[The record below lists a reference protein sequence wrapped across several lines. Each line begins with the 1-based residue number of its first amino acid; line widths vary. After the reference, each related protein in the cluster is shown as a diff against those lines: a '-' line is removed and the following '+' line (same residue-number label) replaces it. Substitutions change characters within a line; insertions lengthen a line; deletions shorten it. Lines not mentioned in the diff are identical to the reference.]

1 MGKLSLLYVA
11 VFAALATP
19 AFATGEIV
27 SLITKADTARLEQYE
42 TTRASAL
49 AEARAG
55 AAAADVEKLEAV
67 VSSRD
72 ISMQGFDLGGK
83 WKCRTIKVGKSLPV
97 VIYQS
102 FDCRVTDDGSG
113 WRLEKLSGSQRTTGR
128 FFDDGDARLTYLGS
142 GFMRNDKS
150 KAYGSGP
157 ETDQVGYAFR
167 NKSGGWRIEF
177 PAPINESA
185 LDILEFQRP

>member
-1 MGKLSLLYVA
+1 MRKLSSLYVA

-19 AFATGEIV
+19 AYATGEIV
-27 SLITKADTARLEQYE
+27 GLITKADTTRLEQYE

-55 AAAADVEKLEAV
+55 AAADVAKLEAMI
-67 VSSRD
+67 SSRD
-72 ISMQGFDLGGK
+72 MSMQGFDLGGK
-83 WKCRTIKVGKSLPV
+83 WKCRTIKVGKSLPLI
-97 VIYQS
+97 IYQS
-102 FDCRVTDDGSG
+102 FDCRVSDDGSG

-142 GFMRNDKS
+142 GFMRDENS

-167 NKSGGWRIEF
+167 NKAGGWRIEF